1 MPIGKGFGFFFFNK
15 ILIFG
20 KKCFIF
26 NFTRESDK
34 MKKFFRFAAT
44 VAVLTVIVAFAD
56 FSASALS
63 FDGDLQYQTES
74 SVTLWSKKEYKGKSL
89 ELGIGEYSSVDFRA
103 RSISVPQEYAVYA
116 YSEENFGGE
125 EYFLND
131 SVDKF
136 FKISLTDGIT
146 RIKKIKSIR
155 VGLIESDAV
164 DITGLNDELKNQIMI
179 DYAPRIHMAQG
190 DPYEAVSMD
199 WTFEHFDRIMDSK
212 GDSRLVMKEKIDGPH
227 DICETFYGDQESAVA
242 YAFWVEKENNYV
254 DIVYFI
260 YCSYDSGKHI
270 WLVNNMVGGHPG
282 DWEHFT
288 LRFLTYEENGKKYM
302 RPVKTAFA
310 AHTFAEIETWEELEM
325 FDKTHC
331 TIYCAAGTHGLYPHT
346 GTYTYMNFIVVK
358 LQDKCS
364 VGEAWDLWLP
374 NKLETFELVP
384 EESCRALAGSKWA
397 SLFSYDVENP
407 DSLATLYWGNE
418 AEYPPFMNSG
428 PQGPQFKTEMT
439 SKTSF
444 K

>member
-1 MPIGKGFGFFFFNK
+1 
-15 ILIFG
+15 
-20 KKCFIF
+20 
-26 NFTRESDK
+26 
-34 MKKFFRFAAT
+34 MKKIFKFAAIF
-44 VAVLTVIVAFAD
+44 AVLVTVFVFAD

-63 FDGDLQYQTES
+63 FDSDLQCQTES
-74 SVTLWSKKEYKGKSL
+74 RVTLWAKKEYKGKSKQF
-89 ELGIGEYSSVDFRA
+89 GIGEYESVDFRNA
-103 RSISVPQEYAVYA
+103 SITVPQEYVVYA
-116 YSEENFGGE
+116 YSKENFEGE
-125 EYFLND
+125 EYILNN
-131 SVDKF
+131 SVDKY
-136 FKISLTDGIT
+136 FKISINSGLTY
-146 RIKKIKSIR
+146 IKGIKSIK

-164 DITGLNDELKNQIMI
+164 DISNLDDSMKNQIMI

-199 WTFEHFDRIMDSK
+199 WTFEHFGRVMDSN

-254 DIVYFI
+254 DVVYFI
-260 YCSYDSGKHI
+260 YCPYDSGKYI
-270 WLVNNMVGGHPG
+270 WLLNSMVGGHPG

-310 AHTFAEIETWEELEM
+310 AHTFAEIESWEDLEM
-325 FDKTHC
+325 FDDTHC
-331 TIYCAAGTHGLYPHT
+331 TIYCAAGTHGLYPYT
-346 GTYTYMNFIVVK
+346 DTYVYMNFIIIQLKDVCTK
-358 LQDKCS
+358 
-364 VGEAWDLWLP
+364 GEAWDLWLP
-374 NKLETFELVP
+374 GKLETFELVP

-397 SLFSYDVENP
+397 SAFSYDVEDP

-418 AEYPPFMNSG
+418 ASYPPFMNSG

-439 SKTSF
+439 STTSF

>member
-1 MPIGKGFGFFFFNK
+1 
-15 ILIFG
+15 
-20 KKCFIF
+20 
-26 NFTRESDK
+26 
-34 MKKFFRFAAT
+34 MKKAWKFMIT
-44 VAVLTVIVAFAD
+44 VFLLVTVIALAD
-56 FSASALS
+56 ISACALS
-63 FDGDLQYQTES
+63 FDSDLQYQTES
-74 SVTLWSKKEYKGKSL
+74 SVTLWSKKEYEGESK
-89 ELGIGEYSSVDFRA
+89 ELGIGEYPSVDFKSA
-103 RSISVPQEYAVYA
+103 SITVPQEYAVYA

-125 EYFLND
+125 EYILKD
-131 SVDKF
+131 SVDKLF
-136 FKISLTDGIT
+136 NISIHNGIT
-146 RIKKIKSIR
+146 YYKNFRSFK

-164 DITGLNDELKNQIMI
+164 DITELDDEKKNTIMTEF
-179 DYAPRIHMAQG
+179 APRIHMADG

-199 WTFEHFDRIMDSK
+199 WTFENFDRVMDSN
-212 GDSRLVMKEKIDGPH
+212 GDSRLVMKEKIDGPF

-242 YAFWVEKENNYV
+242 YAFWVEKDNNYV

-270 WLVNNMVGGHPG
+270 WLINSMVGGHPG

-325 FDKTHC
+325 YDATHC

-346 GTYTYMNFIVVK
+346 GTYLYMNFVVVQLK
-358 LQDKCS
+358 DVCS
-364 VGEAWDLWLP
+364 KGEEWDLWMP
-374 NKLETFELVP
+374 GKLETFELVP

-397 SLFSYDVENP
+397 EAFDYDVENP

-418 AEYPPFMNSG
+418 SSYPPFMNGG

>member
-1 MPIGKGFGFFFFNK
+1 
-15 ILIFG
+15 
-20 KKCFIF
+20 
-26 NFTRESDK
+26 
-34 MKKFFRFAAT
+34 MKKALKVMIT
-44 VAVLTVIVAFAD
+44 VVMLVAVAALAD

-63 FDGDLQYQTES
+63 YDSALQYQTES
-74 SVTLWSKKEYKGKSL
+74 KVTLWSKKEYKGESK
-89 ELGIGEYSSVDFRA
+89 ELGIGEYPSVDFRA
-103 RSISVPQEYAVYA
+103 GSITVPQEYAVYA

-125 EYFLND
+125 EYYLND
-131 SVDKF
+131 SVDKLF
-136 FKISLTDGIT
+136 SINIHNGIT
-146 RIKKIKSIR
+146 YYKNFKSFK
-155 VGLIESDAV
+155 VGLIESEAI
-164 DITGLNDELKNQIMI
+164 DITKLSDSKKNRIMT

-199 WTFEHFDRIMDSK
+199 WTFEHFDRVMDSEGK
-212 GDSRLVMKEKIDGPH
+212 SRIVMKEKIDGPF
-227 DICETFYGDQESAVA
+227 DICETFYGDQDSAAA
-242 YAFWVEKENNYV
+242 YAFWVEKDNDYV
-254 DIVYFI
+254 DIVYFV

-270 WLVNNMVGGHPG
+270 WLINSMVGGHPG

-310 AHTFAEIETWEELEM
+310 AHTFAEIETWEDLEM
-325 FDKTHC
+325 YDDTHC

-346 GTYTYMNFIVVK
+346 GTYTYMNFVVVQLK
-358 LQDKCS
+358 DECS
-364 VGEAWDLWLP
+364 KGKEWDLWLP
-374 NKLETFELVP
+374 EKLETFELVP

-397 SLFSYDVENP
+397 EAFSYDVENP

-418 AEYPPFMNSG
+418 SSYPPFMNGG